1 MISKYNSGGNRDHE
15 EKPHIDLIDR
25 NIISIL
31 KNDAR
36 TSYRQ
41 IADEIGK
48 TEATVRR
55 RVNRMIRD
63 QIIKKFTIVLDE
75 KRLDNPTKATI
86 KIQPDLNKIKS
97 ITEELLKI
105 DAITDIW
112 RLSGDCG
119 VFVRVELP
127 SLEHLDPLI
136 EDQIS
141 KISGVSIKETCFV
154 TKEVKTKY

>member
-1 MISKYNSGGNRDHE
+1 MMRPPTSENDIDNTDKA
-15 EKPHIDLIDR
+15 HIDLIDR
-25 NIISIL
+25 QIISIL
-31 KNDAR
+31 KSDAR

-55 RVNRMIRD
+55 RVNRLLEDRVI
-63 QIIKKFTIVLDE
+63 QKFTVIVDE
-75 KRLDNPTKATI
+75 RKLDNPTKATI
-86 KIQPDLNKIKS
+86 KIQPDLNKIKQ
-97 ITEELLKI
+97 ITDELLKI

-119 VFVRVELP
+119 VFVRCELP

-154 TKEVKTKY
+154 TKEVKSKY